1 MNNILDQLQ
10 AFIEEFNK
18 LNKTGFAIDSIRID
32 FSKEHKLEELKKIG
46 RWEKIGKNS
55 PLLSKLKKRLHGEVL
70 TSVRRLAGHDVY
82 YYSLQDPPKYRRAR
96 MVIFGLKQYHK
107 EPTAEGIVRSV
118 LRILKDVTNVDICFD
133 TDRPPNLDRVAH
145 YFALHHYKGSS
156 YINAPL
162 IPMVE
167 RIVFYDK
174 RIKNALG
181 FPLWRMEATVTVPN
195 WKVLAIP
202 LLELQEIAGL
212 AYGKQNGTTR
222 RAKRAT

>member
-1 MNNILDQLQ
+1 MPDVLQ
-10 AFIEEFNK
+10 ELNAFVEEFNA
-18 LNKTGFAIDSIRID
+18 LNKSGFAIDSIRID
-32 FSKEHKLEELKKIG
+32 FNKQHKLEKLQKIG
-46 RWEKIGKNS
+46 RWEKIGKHSNI
-55 PLLSKLKKRLHGEVL
+55 LHKLKKRLHNEEL
-70 TSVRRLAGHDVY
+70 TSAYRLEGMDVY
-82 YYSLQDPPKYRRAR
+82 FYNLQDPPKYRRAR
-96 MVIFGLKQYHK
+96 MVVFGLSQYHK
-107 EPTAEGIVRSV
+107 EPIPDSIVKRV
-118 LRILKDVTNVDICFD
+118 LNILKDVTNIDICFD
-133 TDRPPNLDRVAH
+133 TDRPPNLDRLAH
-145 YFALHHYKGSS
+145 YFSLHHYKGSS

-181 FPLWRMEATVTVPN
+181 FPLWRMEATVTIPN